1 MSSLPSSSW
10 RIITMKTITA
20 AAVVLV
26 VAVIVIVVFEIR
38 RAFAPDSAWRGKCLT
53 SVE

>member
-1 MSSLPSSSW
+1 MSSLLSSSW
-10 RIITMKTITA
+10 RIITMKTGSA
-20 AAVVLV
+20 AAVVVV
-26 VAVIVIVVFEIR
+26 VAVIVMEVFEIR